1 MRPPIYS
8 LELRLSGNFNT
19 SLCTLTHTTGVTRY
33 SIIFVLSASG
43 TMLIRFFVHQP
54 GVLTTKVHGD
64 LFILSD
70 QCRTLKFSPTKAF
83 IGRRLINHVIRVSDV
98 SIDNFCM
105 ALCYMEPNC
114 VSFNLKLAASDN
126 GNHKC
131 ELNNSTH
138 EGYENDLSQN
148 PNYKY
153 HGAEV
158 RNIILHLK
166 HSLFEKISLRLSSL
180 LFFNAFQFSHI
191 KSTPGRYI
199 QSEVSPQHTH
209 TCKKYTHL
217 QKQTL
222 NTALKLLKS
231 ANCLELELQE

>member
-1 MRPPIYS
+1 MY
-8 LELRLSGNFNT
+8 L
-19 SLCTLTHTTGVTRY
+19 
-33 SIIFVLSASG
+33 
-43 TMLIRFFVHQP
+43 P

-83 IGRRLINHVIRVSDV
+83 IGRRLINHVLRVSDV
-98 SIDNFCM
+98 IIDDFCM
-105 ALCYMEPNC
+105 TLCYMEPNC

-158 RNIILHLK
+158 RNIILHLNIFCLK
-166 HSLFEKISLRLSSL
+166 IISLRPSSL
-180 LFFNAFQFSHI
+180 LFFNAFQFSYF
-191 KSTPGRYI
+191 KSTPGRHI

-217 QKQTL
+217 QNKH
-222 NTALKLLKS
+222 
-231 ANCLELELQE
+231 